1 MDWFRIKSL
10 IKMGKKLI
18 WKPDRPFLF
27 YFLFLSLVIF
37 SCDSITKDDIDHEQ
51 IEIDLKVKRLDQQL
65 FNASSIVEID
75 SIIAKNRDAFNL
87 YLELNKLPNSR
98 VLSEMLYQRVQDSSV
113 RVFYGQSEQIFG
125 DFSEREKELEHLFE
139 HVKYYYP
146 DFKAPDIN
154 CVFTAFLSPLDIIVS
169 KRQIIIG
176 LDYFLG
182 PEAMYVPNDP
192 QYILDRY
199 RPENLVPMFIGLGIS
214 NFYNETDHEDQSL
227 VAEMIY
233 YGKAHY
239 FLSKMV
245 HDISDAQNL
254 GFTDADMAYFKEKEK
269 VLWAYFVDRSLLFET
284 NRIEIQKYISERPK
298 TIEIESDCPG
308 RVGRWIG
315 FKIVRNFM
323 EKNDLTLQELMAE
336 KDAQKIFR
344 LSGYNPSR

>member
-1 MDWFRIKSL
+1 ME
-10 IKMGKKLI
+10 KKLI
-18 WKPDRPFLF
+18 WKPDINFLF
-27 YFLFLSLVIF
+27 YFLSLSVIIF
-37 SCDSITKDDIDHEQ
+37 SCDSITKDDIDHQ
-51 IEIDLKVKRLDQQL
+51 HIEIDLNVKRLDQKL
-65 FNASSIVEID
+65 FDASSIVEID
-75 SIIAKNRDAFNL
+75 SIIVTNRDVFNL

-113 RVFYGQSEQIFG
+113 RVFYNQSQEIFG
-125 DFSEREKELEHLFE
+125 DFGERKKELKHLFE

-146 DFKAPDIN
+146 DFRAPEVSCI
-154 CVFTAFLSPLDIIVS
+154 FTAFLSPLDIIVS
-169 KRQIIIG
+169 KRHIIIG

-182 PEAMYVPNDP
+182 PEAMYVQNDP

-214 NFYNETDHEDQSL
+214 NFYNETDHEDQTL

-239 FLSKMV
+239 FLSKTV
-245 HDISDAQNL
+245 HDISDSQNL
-254 GFTDADMAYFKEKEK
+254 GFSEDDIAYFRNKEKI
-269 VLWAYFVDRSLLFET
+269 LWAYFVERSLLFET

-298 TIEIESDCPG
+298 TIEIEPECPG
-308 RVGRWIG
+308 RVGRWMG
-315 FKIVRNFM
+315 YEIVKSYM
-323 EKNDLTLQELMAE
+323 EKNELSLQELMAE